1 MWQDDFNRGLK
12 QLDQGQLAEA
22 EASFSA
28 ALNYA
33 RQKFKHTDTR
43 IPDSFAFL
51 GRTLLLQK
59 KAQEAT
65 PALRQAV
72 NIAKHMQHKN
82 KDIAIT
88 RYLWAYIDTAEDAAE
103 RRQQAL
109 EELTEYLKANEIQNI
124 QDKLKQLFTVRNKP
138 EPKPKPAPEKPVTKA
153 EPPQPEP
160 KPEPEPQSPTKPK
173 PKPEPKK
180 EPAPGAEPK
189 PAPEPKRD
197 QAEPICE
204 SGFFRSHLW
213 DRNLADAES
222 SQETQAQTVEP
233 QHYAAWSARLN
244 AAMERA
250 AKPELSEILCAYV
263 DMHDLMAE
271 TVRLYKPPHTA
282 VGDHLLA
289 LADIANTVGM
299 VETAGELTW
308 LALRNFQLTL
318 GPRHGKTGYAHLAL
332 AQAFREQENFALCSF
347 HFNAACSIL
356 QSLPD
361 LDRDWFQKVISQY
374 RMIQHRE
381 RLQAQLDRNLEE
393 MTRLCQDGK
402 PVEADKLGC
411 ETYKLLMQF
420 FPADHYA
427 FVSLFHR
434 HATALYS
441 KQDYVASQ
449 ALERIAKYL
458 DAKLQD
464 KYTHNNEMAQL
475 FPSFSFQVMQALYN
489 DQIIAELKQR

>member
-59 KAQEAT
+59 KTQEAA

-88 RYLWAYIDTAEDAAE
+88 RYLWAYIDTAEDASE

-109 EELTEYLKANEIQNI
+109 DELNEYLKANEIQNI
-124 QDKLKQLFTVRNKP
+124 QNKLKQLFTVRNKP
-138 EPKPKPAPEKPVTKA
+138 GTEPKPKPAPEQPVTKT
-153 EPPQPEP
+153 ELPLPEP
-160 KPEPEPQSPTKPK
+160 MAEPEPQPPIKPE
-173 PKPEPKK
+173 PKLEPKK
-180 EPAPGAEPK
+180 EPAPGTEPK
-189 PAPEPKRD
+189 LD

-213 DRNLADAES
+213 DRNQADVES
-222 SQETQAQTVEP
+222 SQEAEAKTVEP
-233 QHYAAWSARLN
+233 QHYADWSARLN

-263 DMHDLMAE
+263 DMHDLMTE

-332 AQAFREQENFALCSF
+332 AQAFREQENYVQCSY
-347 HFNAACSIL
+347 HFNAACNIL

-361 LDRDWFQKVISQY
+361 LDREWFQKVVSQY
-374 RMIQHRE
+374 QLLQHRE
-381 RLQAQLDRNLEE
+381 RLQAQLDRNLDE

-402 PVEADKLGC
+402 AVEADKLGC

-420 FPADHYA
+420 FPPDHYA

-475 FPSFSFQVMQALYN
+475 FPSFSLKVVQALYN
-489 DQIIAELKQR
+489 DKIIGELKQR